1 MRKIIALLLIVG
13 LVTVISAAQRL
24 EVKADKTT
32 IFKSK
37 GGSASKGTLSQGE
50 SLWLI
55 KKGKNRSLVKTFSG
69 VKGWVINSNTEY
81 VKGNS
86 KGDTYHLDNQDI
98 SGWLD
103 NPSAIYI
110 LDNSGLN
117 NNALPLSRSFSDEIF
132 EFEDKE
138 QLERGNDE
146 N

>member
-1 MRKIIALLLIVG
+1 MRKIISLILIAG
-13 LVTVISAAQRL
+13 LVTVYSASQKL
-24 EVKADKTT
+24 IVKSDKAT

-37 GGSASKGTLSQGE
+37 GGSASKGTLNQGE

-55 KKGKNRSLVKTFSG
+55 KKGKNRSLVKTSNG
-69 VKGWVINSNTEY
+69 VKGWVMNSNTEY
-81 VKGNS
+81 VKGGG
-86 KGDTYHLDNQDI
+86 KGDTYNLENQDI

-110 LDNSGLN
+110 LDNSGLDN
-117 NNALPLSRSFSDEIF
+117 SALPLTRSFSDEIF
-132 EFEDKE
+132 EFTDKE